1 MSRVRLSRAAELVDE
16 APDARKLEDG
26 SLSLIQEEKKGSVE
40 CLIATPTRHAL
51 PFRPADFDTLTDA
64 LDYAAQGDTG
74 SNFYTGRGAIYA
86 SISYRELR
94 EQAIE
99 LAHQLLGLGL
109 QHGDRVA
116 LVAETNPDFIRFF
129 YACQYASLIPVALPA
144 SVKVGAHSAYVEQ
157 LRRLLEASD
166 AVVGVASEGYLPFLQ
181 EASEELSIRMV
192 DTPAAFYQLPVSDQ
206 ALPETRAEDISYIQ
220 YTSGSTRFPR
230 GVVIK
235 HETALANLQ
244 AIISHGLEMN
254 GEDRMMSWLPFYHDM
269 GLVGFVLV
277 PMAAQVSIDYLDT
290 REFALRP
297 RQWLSLMTKTRAS
310 ISFAPSFGYELCAR
324 RVRTNDVENYD
335 LSNWR
340 VAGIGAEMIR
350 PQTLEHFATMM
361 EPAGFD
367 PRAFLACYG
376 MAECTLGISFSPLW
390 TGFTTHHIDA
400 DHLSDHHEAVLLEE
414 NDTAGRGRHFVN
426 CGVPL
431 PNFEV
436 EIRDDGKVLED
447 WQSGVI
453 YLRGP
458 SVMSGYFNLPE
469 ETSHALCEDGWL
481 NTGDI
486 GYLVDGVLT
495 ITGRKKDLIIIHGR
509 NIWPQD
515 LEHVAETQ
523 PEVRSGDAVAFS
535 APDHEGEEMCVLMVQ
550 CRERDPQKRNNLVRR
565 LTALVRMEM
574 SLDCYVILV
583 PNRSLPRTSSGKLSR
598 AKARIDFINAHNMEE
613 LNAAAEEVRLRVA
626 SA

>member
-1 MSRVRLSRAAELVDE
+1 MG
-16 APDARKLEDG
+16 ARKRLGIEDG
-26 SLSLIQEEKKGSVE
+26 TLSNAE
-40 CLIATPTRHAL
+40 LIATPRNQEL
-51 PFRPADFDTLTDA
+51 PFRSGDFATLTEA
-64 LDYAAQGDTG
+64 LDYAAQGETG
-74 SNFYTGRGAIYA
+74 SNFYTGRGSIYA
-86 SISYRELR
+86 SVSYAELR

-99 LAHQLLGLGL
+99 LAHQLLGLDV
-109 QHGDRVA
+109 QRGDRVA

-129 YACQYASLIPVALPA
+129 YACQYAGLIPVALPA
-144 SVKVGAHSAYVEQ
+144 SVKVGAHQAYVAQ
-157 LRRLLEASD
+157 LKRLLEASD
-166 AVVGVASEGYLPFLQ
+166 AAIAVASEGYLPFLQ
-181 EASEELSIRMV
+181 EASESLSLRMV
-192 DTPAAFYQLPVSDQ
+192 DMPEAFYELPAEEHILPQ
-206 ALPETRAEDISYIQ
+206 AKPEDISYLQ

-235 HETALANLQ
+235 HETAMANLQ
-244 AIISHGLEMN
+244 AIISDGLQMN
-254 GEDRMMSWLPFYHDM
+254 AQDRMMSWLPFYHDM

-277 PMAAQVSIDYLDT
+277 PMAAQISIDYLDT

-297 RQWLSLMTKTRAS
+297 RQWLALMTKSKAT

-324 RVRTNDVENYD
+324 RVRAADVESYD

-350 PQTLEHFATMM
+350 PQTLEHFAEMM

-367 PRAFLACYG
+367 RRAFLACYG
-376 MAECTLGISFSPLW
+376 MAECTLATSFSPLW

-400 DHLSDHHEAVLLEE
+400 DHLSDHHEAVLMDE
-414 NDTAGRGRHFVN
+414 NDSHGRGRHFVN

-431 PNFEV
+431 PSFDV
-436 EIRDDGKVLED
+436 EIRDDDKVLDD
-447 WQSGVI
+447 WQTGVV

-469 ETSHALCEDGWL
+469 ETSHALCDDGWL

-486 GYLVDGVLT
+486 GYMVDGVLT

-535 APDHEGEEMCVLMVQ
+535 APDAEGEEMCVLMVQ
-550 CRERDPQKRNNLVRR
+550 CRERDTQKRN
-565 LTALVRMEM
+565 ALVRALTAQLRMEM
-574 SLDCYVILV
+574 GLDCYVQLV

-598 AKARIDFINAHNMEE
+598 AKARLDFINAHNMEQ
-613 LNAAAEEVRLRVA
+613 LSAAAEEVRLRVA

>member
-1 MSRVRLSRAAELVDE
+1 MDSVYFSYFCLGAQIAENEEATVRQVNVSIASTSR
-16 APDARKLEDG
+16 P
-26 SLSLIQEEKKGSVE
+26 
-40 CLIATPTRHAL
+40 L
-51 PFRPADFDTLTDA
+51 PFRAADFTTLTEA
-64 LDYAAQGDTG
+64 LDYAALGETG

-86 SISYRELR
+86 SISYAELR
-94 EQAIE
+94 TQALD
-99 LAHQLLGLGL
+99 LAHKLLELGLNK
-109 QHGDRVA
+109 GDRVA

-129 YACQYASLIPVALPA
+129 YACQYAGLIPVALPA
-144 SVKVGAHSAYVEQ
+144 SVKVGAHCAYVAQ
-157 LRRLLEASD
+157 LKLLLEASD
-166 AVVGVASEGYLPFLQ
+166 AVIGVASEGYLPFLR
-181 EASEELSIRMV
+181 EASEGLGKRMV
-192 DTPAAFYQLPVSDQ
+192 DVPEAFYALPKGEQQLPEIT
-206 ALPETRAEDISYIQ
+206 PEDISYIQ

-235 HETALANLQ
+235 HQTALANLQ
-244 AIISHGLEMN
+244 GIISHGLEMN
-254 GEDRMMSWLPFYHDM
+254 AEDRMMSWLPFYHDM

-277 PMAAQVSIDYLDT
+277 PMAAQVTVDYLDT
-290 REFALRP
+290 REFAMRP
-297 RQWLSLMTKTRAS
+297 RQWLNLMTQTRAT
-310 ISFAPSFGYELCAR
+310 ISFAPSFGYDLCAR
-324 RVRTNDVENYD
+324 RVRASDIEGYD

-350 PQTLEHFATMM
+350 PQTLEYFAETM
-361 EPAGFD
+361 EACGFD
-367 PRAFLACYG
+367 RRAFLACYG
-376 MAECTLGISFSPLW
+376 MAECTLGISFSPLF
-390 TGFTTHHIDA
+390 TGFTTHHIDS
-400 DHLSDHHEAVLLEE
+400 DHLSEQHEAVLLDEA
-414 NDTAGRGRHFVN
+414 DTQGRGRHFVN

-436 EIRDDGKVLED
+436 QIRDDDQVLED

-523 PEVRSGDAVAFS
+523 PEVRAGDAVAFS
-535 APDHEGEEMCVLMVQ
+535 APDSDGEEMCVLMVQ
-550 CRERDPQKRNNLVRR
+550 CRERDPAKRNNLIRR

-574 SLDCYVILV
+574 SLDCYVQLV
-583 PNRSLPRTSSGKLSR
+583 GIHSLPKTSSGKLSR
-598 AKARIDFINAHNMEE
+598 AKARLDFINANNMEQ
-613 LNAAAEEVRLRVA
+613 LSAAAEEVRLRVA

>member
-1 MSRVRLSRAAELVDE
+1 MSQVNLEATPTSHDLPFRAAEF
-16 APDARKLEDG
+16 
-26 SLSLIQEEKKGSVE
+26 
-40 CLIATPTRHAL
+40 ATVTE
-51 PFRPADFDTLTDA
+51 A

-86 SISYRELR
+86 SLSYGELR
-94 EQAIE
+94 EQALT

-109 QHGDRVA
+109 EKGDRVA
-116 LVAETNPDFIRFF
+116 LVAETNPDFVRFF
-129 YACQYASLIPVALPA
+129 YACQYAGLIPVALPA
-144 SVKVGAHSAYVEQ
+144 SVKVGAHAAYVEQ
-157 LRRLLEASD
+157 LQRLLEASD
-166 AVVGVASEGYLPFLQ
+166 AAVGVASEGYLPFLQ
-181 EASEELSIRMV
+181 EASAELTMRMV
-192 DTPAAFYQLPVSDQ
+192 DMPETFY
-206 ALPETRAEDISYIQ
+206 ALPADEQPLPSIDPSDISYIQ

-235 HETALANLQ
+235 HATAMANLQ
-244 AIISHGLEMN
+244 AIVRDGLKMDN
-254 GEDRMMSWLPFYHDM
+254 SDRMMSWLPFYHDM

-277 PMAAQVSIDYLDT
+277 PMTAQVSIDYLDT
-290 REFALRP
+290 REFAMRP
-297 RQWLSLMTKTRAS
+297 RQWLSLMTKTRAT
-310 ISFAPSFGYELCAR
+310 ISFAPSFGYDLCAR
-324 RVRTNDVENYD
+324 RVREKDVEGYD

-350 PQTLEHFATMM
+350 PQTLEYFAEIMA
-361 EPAGFD
+361 PAGFD

-376 MAECTLGISFSPLW
+376 MAECTLATSFSPLW

-400 DHLSDHHEAVLLEE
+400 DHLSEKHEAVLMDE
-414 NDTAGRGRHFVN
+414 NESEGRGRHFVN

-431 PNFEV
+431 PGFEV
-436 EIRDDGKVLED
+436 EIRDDGKVLDD
-447 WQSGVI
+447 WQTGVI

-469 ETSHALCEDGWL
+469 ETEHALCEDGWL

-486 GYLVDGVLT
+486 GYMVDGVLT

-550 CRERDPQKRNNLVRR
+550 CRERDPNKRNALVRR

-574 SLDCYVILV
+574 SLDCYVQLV

-598 AKARIDFINAHNMEE
+598 AKARLDFINTHNMEQ
-613 LNAAAEEVRLRVA
+613 LGAAAEEVRLRVA

>member
-1 MSRVRLSRAAELVDE
+1 MSQVNVN
-16 APDARKLEDG
+16 
-26 SLSLIQEEKKGSVE
+26 
-40 CLIATPTRHAL
+40 ATPTRHEL
-51 PFRPADFDTLTDA
+51 SFRPADFSTLTEA
-64 LDYAAQGDTG
+64 LDYAALGETG

-94 EQAIE
+94 AEAIE
-99 LAHQLLGLGL
+99 LAHKLLGLGL
-109 QHGDRVA
+109 DKGDRVA

-129 YACQYASLIPVALPA
+129 YACQYAGLIPVALPA
-144 SVKVGAHSAYVEQ
+144 SVKVGAHCAYVEQ
-157 LRRLLEASD
+157 LKRLLEASD
-166 AVVGVASEGYLPFLQ
+166 AVIGVASEGYLPFLQ
-181 EASEELSIRMV
+181 EASAGLTLRMV
-192 DTPAAFYQLPVSDQ
+192 DAPEAFHALSADEQPLHDAQ
-206 ALPETRAEDISYIQ
+206 ADDISYIQ

-235 HETALANLQ
+235 HRTALANLQ
-244 AIISHGLEMN
+244 GIISHGLQMN
-254 GEDRMMSWLPFYHDM
+254 SEDRMMSWLPFYHDM

-277 PMAAQVSIDYLDT
+277 PMAAQVSVDYLDT
-290 REFALRP
+290 REFAMRP
-297 RQWLSLMTKTRAS
+297 RQWLNLMTQTRAT
-310 ISFAPSFGYELCAR
+310 ISFAPSFGYDLCAR
-324 RVRTNDVENYD
+324 RVRANDIENYD

-350 PQTLEHFATMM
+350 PQTLEYFAATM
-361 EPAGFD
+361 EPCGFD
-367 PRAFLACYG
+367 RRAFLACYG

-390 TGFTTHHIDA
+390 TGFTTHHIDS
-400 DHLSDHHEAVLLEE
+400 DHLSDHHEAVLLDE
-414 NDTAGRGRHFVN
+414 NDTQGRGRHFVN

-436 EIRDDGKVLED
+436 EVRDDGKVLDD

-458 SVMSGYFNLPE
+458 SVMSGYFNLAD

-523 PEVRSGDAVAFS
+523 PEVRSDDAVAFS

-574 SLDCYVILV
+574 SLDCYVQLV

-598 AKARIDFINAHNMEE
+598 AKARLDFINANDMEQ

>member
-1 MSRVRLSRAAELVDE
+1 M
-16 APDARKLEDG
+16 
-26 SLSLIQEEKKGSVE
+26 
-40 CLIATPTRHAL
+40 L
-51 PFRPADFDTLTDA
+51 PFRSADFATLTEA

-86 SISYRELR
+86 SITYSELR
-94 EQAIE
+94 IQAIE
-99 LAHQLLGLGL
+99 LAHKLMGLGL
-109 QHGDRVA
+109 NKGDRVA

-129 YACQYASLIPVALPA
+129 YACQYAGLIPVALPA
-144 SVKVGAHSAYVEQ
+144 SVKVGAHCAYVAQ
-157 LRRLLEASD
+157 LKQLLQASD
-166 AVVGVASEGYLPFLQ
+166 AEIGVASEGYLPFLQ
-181 EASEELSIRMV
+181 EASEGLSIRMV
-192 DTPAAFYQLPVSDQ
+192 DSPEAFH
-206 ALPETRAEDISYIQ
+206 ALPLDVQPLHQAQPDDISYIQ

-235 HETALANLQ
+235 HRTAMANLQ
-244 AIISHGLEMN
+244 GIVTHGLEMTSS
-254 GEDRMMSWLPFYHDM
+254 DRMMSWLPFYHDM

-290 REFALRP
+290 REFAMRP
-297 RQWLSLMTKTRAS
+297 RQWLSLMTKTRAT
-310 ISFAPSFGYELCAR
+310 ISFAPSFGYDLCAR
-324 RVRTNDVENYD
+324 RVRSSDVKSYD

-350 PQTLEHFATMM
+350 PQTLEHFAEMM

-367 PRAFLACYG
+367 RRAFLACYG
-376 MAECTLGISFSPLW
+376 MAECTLGVSFSPLW
-390 TGFTTHHIDA
+390 KGFTTHYIDS

-414 NDTAGRGRHFVN
+414 DDTQGRGRHFVN
-426 CGVPL
+426 CGIPM
-431 PNFEV
+431 PSFEV
-436 EIRDDGKVLED
+436 EIRDDSRVLDD

-486 GYLVDGVLT
+486 GYLVDGALT

-523 PEVRSGDAVAFS
+523 AEVRAGDAVAFS
-535 APDHEGEEMCVLMVQ
+535 APNSEGEELCVLMVQ
-550 CRERDPQKRNNLVRR
+550 CRESDPTKRYNLVRR

-574 SLDCYVILV
+574 SLDCYVELV
-583 PNRSLPRTSSGKLSR
+583 PIHSLPRTSSGKLSR
-598 AKARIDFINAHNMEE
+598 AKARLDFINSNDMDK
-613 LNAAAEEVRLRVA
+613 LDAAAEEVRLRVA

>member
-1 MSRVRLSRAAELVDE
+1 LSQVN
-16 APDARKLEDG
+16 
-26 SLSLIQEEKKGSVE
+26 V
-40 CLIATPTRHAL
+40 IATPTRHEL
-51 PFRPADFDTLTDA
+51 PFRAAEFTTLTEA
-64 LDYAAQGDTG
+64 LDYAAQGETG

-86 SISYRELR
+86 SIPYRELR
-94 EQAIE
+94 SQAIE
-99 LAHQLLGLGL
+99 LAGKLLGLGL
-109 QHGDRVA
+109 NKGDRVA

-129 YACQYASLIPVALPA
+129 YACQYAGLIPVALPA
-144 SVKVGAHSAYVEQ
+144 SVKVGAHCAYVSQ
-157 LRRLLEASD
+157 LQRLLEASD
-166 AVVGVASEGYLPFLQ
+166 AAVGVASEGYLPFLQ
-181 EASEELSIRMV
+181 EASEGLTIRMV
-192 DTPAAFYQLPVSDQ
+192 DAPEAFYALAAGPQQLPQ
-206 ALPETRAEDISYIQ
+206 IIPEDISYIQ

-235 HETALANLQ
+235 HHTAMANLQ
-244 AIISHGLEMN
+244 SMITHGLEVR
-254 GEDRMMSWLPFYHDM
+254 GEDRMKSWLPFYHDM
-269 GLVGFVLV
+269 GLVGMVLV
-277 PMAAQVSIDYLDT
+277 PMAAQVSVDYLDT
-290 REFALRP
+290 REFAMRP
-297 RQWLSLMTKTRAS
+297 RQWLNLMTQTRAT
-310 ISFAPSFGYELCAR
+310 ISFAPSFGYDLCAR
-324 RVRTNDVENYD
+324 RVRDADIESYD

-350 PQTLEHFATMM
+350 PETLEYFAERMA
-361 EPAGFD
+361 PCGFD
-367 PRAFLACYG
+367 RRAFLACYG
-376 MAECTLGISFSPLW
+376 MAECTLGISFSPLS
-390 TGFTTHHIDA
+390 TGFTTHHIDS

-414 NDTAGRGRHFVN
+414 DSTQGRGRHFVN

-431 PNFEV
+431 PGFEV
-436 EIRDDGKVLED
+436 EIRDDDQVLED

-458 SVMSGYFNLPE
+458 SVMSGYFNQPE
-469 ETSHALCEDGWL
+469 ESSHSLCEDGWL

-486 GYLVDGVLT
+486 GYLVDAVLT

-535 APDHEGEEMCVLMVQ
+535 APDHEGEEFCVLMVQ
-550 CRERDPQKRNNLVRR
+550 CRERDSVKRDNLVRR

-574 SLDCYVILV
+574 SLDCFVELV

-598 AKARIDFINAHNMEE
+598 AKARLDFINANDIEQ
-613 LNAAAEEVRLRVA
+613 LNAAEEQVRLRVA

>member
-1 MSRVRLSRAAELVDE
+1 MSNDNPV
-16 APDARKLEDG
+16 
-26 SLSLIQEEKKGSVE
+26 
-40 CLIATPTRHAL
+40 ATPTRHELA
-51 PFRPADFDTLTDA
+51 FRPADFSTLTEA
-64 LDYAAQGDTG
+64 LDYAAQGETG

-86 SISYRELR
+86 SLSYAELR
-94 EQAIE
+94 EQAID
-99 LAHQLLGLGL
+99 LAHKLLGLGV
-109 QHGDRVA
+109 QRGDRVA

-129 YACQYASLIPVALPA
+129 YACQYAGLIPVALPA
-144 SVKVGAHSAYVEQ
+144 SVKVGAHQAYVAQ
-157 LRRLLEASD
+157 LKRLLEASD
-166 AVVGVASEGYLPFLQ
+166 AAIGVACEGYLPFLQ
-181 EASEELSIRMV
+181 EASQGLDMRMV
-192 DTPAAFYQLPVSDQ
+192 DMPESFYALPADEQ
-206 ALPETRAEDISYIQ
+206 ALPEAQPGDISYIQ

-244 AIISHGLEMN
+244 AIIADGLKMS

-297 RQWLSLMTKTRAS
+297 RQWLSLMTKTRAT

-324 RVRTNDVENYD
+324 RVRAADVESYD
-335 LSNWR
+335 LSSWR

-350 PQTLEHFATMM
+350 PQTLQHFAEMM
-361 EPAGFD
+361 APAGFD
-367 PRAFLACYG
+367 QRAFLACYG

-400 DHLSDHHEAVLLEE
+400 DHLSDHHEAVLLDE
-414 NDTAGRGRHFVN
+414 NDTHGRGRHFVN

-436 EIRDDGKVLED
+436 EIRDDGKVLDD
-447 WQSGVI
+447 WQTGVI

-458 SVMSGYFNLPE
+458 SVMSGYFNLPD
-469 ETSHALCEDGWL
+469 ETGHALCDDGWL

-486 GYLVDGVLT
+486 GYMVDGVLT

-515 LEHVAETQ
+515 LEHIAENE
-523 PEVRSGDAVAFS
+523 PEVRSG
-535 APDHEGEEMCVLMVQ
+535 
-550 CRERDPQKRNNLVRR
+550 
-565 LTALVRMEM
+565 
-574 SLDCYVILV
+574 
-583 PNRSLPRTSSGKLSR
+583 
-598 AKARIDFINAHNMEE
+598 
-613 LNAAAEEVRLRVA
+613 
-626 SA
+626 

>member
-1 MSRVRLSRAAELVDE
+1 MSQTNTS
-16 APDARKLEDG
+16 
-26 SLSLIQEEKKGSVE
+26 
-40 CLIATPTRHAL
+40 ATPTRHQL
-51 PFRPADFDTLTDA
+51 PFRPADFATLTEA
-64 LDYAAQGDTG
+64 LDYAALGDTG
-74 SNFYTGRGAIYA
+74 SNFYTGRGEIYA
-86 SISYRELR
+86 SVTYRELR
-94 EQAIE
+94 EQSID
-99 LAHQLLGLGL
+99 LAHRLLGLGL
-109 QHGDRVA
+109 EKGERVA
-116 LVAETNPDFIRFF
+116 LVAETNPEFIRFF
-129 YACQYASLIPVALPA
+129 YACQYAGLIPVALPA
-144 SVKVGAHSAYVEQ
+144 SVKVGAHQAYVAQ
-157 LRRLLEASD
+157 LKRLLQASD
-166 AVVGVASEGYLPFLQ
+166 AVVGVACEGYLPFLQ
-181 EASEELSIRMV
+181 EASESLSMTMV
-192 DTPAAFYQLPVSDQ
+192 DIPQAFYKLPADDQ
-206 ALPETRAEDISYIQ
+206 PLPQAAADDISYIQ

-230 GVVIK
+230 GVVIR
-235 HETALANLQ
+235 HATALANLN
-244 AIISHGLEMN
+244 AIIAHGLEMS

-324 RVRTNDVENYD
+324 RVRAVDVEHYD

-350 PQTLEHFATMM
+350 PQTLEHFARMM

-367 PRAFLACYG
+367 RHAFLACYG
-376 MAECTLGISFSPLW
+376 MAECTLGISFSPLHS
-390 TGFTTHHIDA
+390 GFSTHYIDA
-400 DHLSDHHEAVLLEE
+400 DHLSDKHQVLLLDEQ
-414 NDTAGRGRHFVN
+414 DTHGRGRHFVN

-436 EIRDDGKVLED
+436 EIRDDDKVLED
-447 WQSGVI
+447 WQTGVI
-453 YLRGP
+453 HLRGP
-458 SVMSGYFNLPE
+458 SVMSGYFNMPE
-469 ETSHALCEDGWL
+469 ETCHALSEDGWL

-486 GYLVDGVLT
+486 GYMVDGVLT

-535 APDHEGEEMCVLMVQ
+535 APDADGEETCVLMVQ
-550 CRERDPQKRNNLVRR
+550 CRERDPHKRNALVRR

-574 SLDCYVILV
+574 GLDCHVHLV

-598 AKARIDFINAHNMEE
+598 AKARLDFINSHNLEQ
-613 LNAAAEEVRLRVA
+613 LGAAAEERRLRVA